1 MLVCTKRSSRIAE
14 DSELSSSLLVIYRY
28 RAYHFISFIS
38 GSYLQP
44 GHLGCLN
51 FWWGTKHLCK
61 DWFVLNKKVDS
72 ELSSSLLTTSIS
84 NSSLFLPFSLEIVW
98 ADINRFYKGN
108 KPSFCGTSFLDTAS
122 NLHLVGFDRLGDF
135 GLPQDRRVLQV
146 LYLLVRVS
154 VSNRQVGYL
163 TCINAC

>member
-28 RAYHFISFIS
+28 RAYHFISFFC

-44 GHLGCLN
+44 GHLGCLH

-61 DWFVLNKKVDS
+61 DWFVLKKS
-72 ELSSSLLTTSIS
+72 GQWAELKFAHHINIEIITFFAL
-84 NSSLFLPFSLEIVW
+84 SLEIVW

-135 GLPQDRRVLQV
+135 GLPQDRRVLPV
-146 LYLLVRVS
+146 LHLLVRHDYV
-154 VSNRQVGYL
+154 
-163 TCINAC
+163 